1 MKNALSTV
9 TKLSNADWLKNSEW
23 MLDLVKTPQ
32 PSFEKPLPLPFQS
45 RLIRVDEINE
55 EGHQAYRQAL
65 ANVYGTLDAEQA
77 VRFLY
82 LLCGSASGVELYF
95 GVVSDTENGD
105 VHEAMKNLRGA
116 LEGQLTGINFG
127 DDVSAENRDALFKAF
142 STASQQGVMLGAPTA
157 QGQDDAN
164 EEDSFQGFD
173 RLVRALQSSNS
184 KDTQSEGRWKLAVVS
199 QPLGRAHIRQQL
211 DSAYELSSRLT
222 TLVKTSVQSSDNT
235 SRQKSTSIGSSEA
248 TGTSESEGKNWGK
261 NENESQ
267 TENKGSS
274 SSTTTGESKNW
285 SKNNGHSE
293 TENYGTSSSTNE
305 GTTINKS
312 KNEGG
317 SEAKGSQTKNSGISE
332 GSSYNTGSSTSKNT
346 GHSTTKTS
354 STNEGNSSNSSTS
367 YSQNVGTSKSKT
379 YGISEGTSTTKG
391 SSITKT
397 VSQND
402 SLSDTEGQ
410 SVGFTQEIANKRAQH
425 LVDYLDKQLIVR
437 LQKGLTKGLFHTA
450 VYLAAEDRSTYQRL
464 KKNVCATF
472 QGSETTLSPLEIY
485 DLPAEAHGQF
495 LCLPKITPQV
505 SAQELLFH
513 SLEKGAHGTLG
524 SLLTADEL
532 AIVASLP
539 QRELQGIRRRK
550 TVDFAVDLP
559 AVTDSAGLDLG
570 AVIDRGRK
578 NPKNRV
584 QLARSDLNKHVFV
597 TGVTG
602 AGKTTT
608 CLNLLLESGLPFL
621 VIEPAKTEYRALAEA
636 EQAVEYYRPNGDQYQ
651 SFRLNPFALV
661 RQGQRVKSHA
671 GFLKNAFAAVFP
683 MEASMPMMVEAAILA
698 AYEEKGWDLDENEYL
713 LGDNPFDPL
722 SNAWPTMSMM
732 IEQLDRLIPTYG
744 LGKEFEEK
752 YRGSLVSRLRSLTDG
767 TLGRVLDVPQSMDF
781 HSLLTRCSVI
791 ELEELQSGEEKALIM
806 AFLLGAINETMRDH
820 HANNPDFRQLTL
832 IEEAHRLLSRPEAG
846 DKAAALAVES
856 FADML
861 AEVRKYGTGLIIADQ
876 IPAKLIPDVIK
887 NTHCKIVHRLFAED
901 DRRAMGEAMMMDE
914 EQRNFLPN
922 LQTGEAIVFCGGWH
936 GSSHVAIRNDRAR
949 TDGHVDFDLE
959 QKSVQQLWHERE
971 RYYPQFCQLNW
982 FTSEENRQRLFAEW
996 VRSTRQAQNQFLHC
1010 LSRQTQG
1017 VVAQNSKQWPRA
1029 EGAFIRLK
1037 KWLDQ
1042 WAPQVEAFPL
1052 TMLITNQQ
1060 DIPAGVAQLAEGWI
1074 ALLLDANPRTHTEE
1088 KDVPPLNT
1096 PAERAFLQLPILNI
1110 LTFLH
1115 KAENLAVFCSALQQ
1129 KNQRD
1134 VKAHIEH
1141 FLRFKSI

>member
-1 MKNALSTV
+1 MEFLFQQNAFIFLNTPYHSTIAIVSLSAHEKGKAMKNALSTV

-65 ANVYGTLDAEQA
+65 GNVYGTLDAEQA

-248 TGTSESEGKNWGK
+248 KGTNESEGTNKGRNRSGSEAK
-261 NENESQ
+261 
-267 TENKGSS
+267 TEGSSSGSSSSSTNTSKTRTKTIGISSGTSTNKGSS
-274 SSTTTGESKNW
+274 F
-285 SKNNGHSE
+285 
-293 TENYGTSSSTNE
+293 
-305 GTTINKS
+305 
-312 KNEGG
+312 
-317 SEAKGSQTKNSGISE
+317 
-332 GSSYNTGSSTSKNT
+332 
-346 GHSTTKTS
+346 
-354 STNEGNSSNSSTS
+354 
-367 YSQNVGTSKSKT
+367 
-379 YGISEGTSTTKG
+379 
-391 SSITKT
+391 TKT

-495 LCLPKITPQV
+495 LRLPKITPQV

-661 RQGQRVKSHA
+661 RQGQRIKSHA

-806 AFLLGAINETMRDH
+806 ALLLGAINETMRDH

-1052 TMLITNQQ
+1052 TMPITNQQ

-1096 PAERAFLQLPILNI
+1096 PAERAFLPIQVPKL
-1110 LTFLH
+1110 LTLLH
-1115 KAENLAVFCSALQQ
+1115 TCDTLAAYQTAL
-1129 KNQRD
+1129 KTERD
-1134 VKAHIEH
+1134 LQSHMTH
-1141 FLRFKSI
+1141 LSRFKSI

>member
-248 TGTSESEGKNWGK
+248 KGTNESKGENWSKNKGGSEAYTEGK
-261 NENESQ
+261 SS
-267 TENKGSS
+267 GSS
-274 SSTTTGESKNW
+274 SSS
-285 SKNNGHSE
+285 SNNSD
-293 TENYGTSSSTNE
+293 
-305 GTTINKS
+305 
-312 KNEGG
+312 
-317 SEAKGSQTKNSGISE
+317 
-332 GSSYNTGSSTSKNT
+332 
-346 GHSTTKTS
+346 TKTK
-354 STNEGNSSNSSTS
+354 TN
-367 YSQNVGTSKSKT
+367 GT
-379 YGISEGTSTTKG
+379 SEGTSTNKG
-391 SSITKT
+391 SSFTKT

-661 RQGQRVKSHA
+661 RQGQRIKSHA

-1037 KWLDQ
+1037 KWLNQ

-1052 TMLITNQQ
+1052 TMPITNQQ

-1096 PAERAFLQLPILNI
+1096 PAERAFLPTQVSKL
-1110 LTFLH
+1110 LTLLH
-1115 KAENLAVFCSALQQ
+1115 TCDTLAAYQTAL
-1129 KNQRD
+1129 KTERD
-1134 VKAHIEH
+1134 LQSHLGH
-1141 FLRFKSI
+1141 LSRFKNI

>member
-248 TGTSESEGKNWGK
+248 KGTNESKGENWSKNKGGSEAYTEGK
-261 NENESQ
+261 SS
-267 TENKGSS
+267 GSS
-274 SSTTTGESKNW
+274 SSS
-285 SKNNGHSE
+285 SNNSD
-293 TENYGTSSSTNE
+293 
-305 GTTINKS
+305 
-312 KNEGG
+312 
-317 SEAKGSQTKNSGISE
+317 
-332 GSSYNTGSSTSKNT
+332 
-346 GHSTTKTS
+346 TKTK
-354 STNEGNSSNSSTS
+354 TN
-367 YSQNVGTSKSKT
+367 GT
-379 YGISEGTSTTKG
+379 SEGTSTNKG
-391 SSITKT
+391 SSFTKT

-485 DLPAEAHGQF
+485 DLPADAHGQF

-661 RQGQRVKSHA
+661 RQGQRIKSHA

-1017 VVAQNSKQWPRA
+1017 VVGQNSKQWPRA

-1052 TMLITNQQ
+1052 TMPITNQQ

-1096 PAERAFLQLPILNI
+1096 PAERAFLQVQVPKF
-1110 LTFLH
+1110 LTLLH
-1115 KAENLAVFCSALQQ
+1115 TCDTLAAYQTAL
-1129 KNQRD
+1129 KTERD
-1134 VKAHIEH
+1134 LQSHLGH
-1141 FLRFKSI
+1141 LSRFKNI

>member
-248 TGTSESEGKNWGK
+248 KGTNESKGENWSKNKGGSEAYTEGK
-261 NENESQ
+261 SS
-267 TENKGSS
+267 GSS
-274 SSTTTGESKNW
+274 SSS
-285 SKNNGHSE
+285 SNNSD
-293 TENYGTSSSTNE
+293 
-305 GTTINKS
+305 
-312 KNEGG
+312 
-317 SEAKGSQTKNSGISE
+317 
-332 GSSYNTGSSTSKNT
+332 
-346 GHSTTKTS
+346 TKTK
-354 STNEGNSSNSSTS
+354 TN
-367 YSQNVGTSKSKT
+367 GT
-379 YGISEGTSTTKG
+379 SEGTSTNKG
-391 SSITKT
+391 SSFTKT

-661 RQGQRVKSHA
+661 RQGQRIKSHA

-1052 TMLITNQQ
+1052 TMPITNQQ

-1096 PAERAFLQLPILNI
+1096 PAERAFLPIQVPKL
-1110 LTFLH
+1110 LTLLH
-1115 KAENLAVFCSALQQ
+1115 TCDTLAAYQTAL
-1129 KNQRD
+1129 KTERD
-1134 VKAHIEH
+1134 LQSHMTH
-1141 FLRFKSI
+1141 LSRFKSI

>member
-248 TGTSESEGKNWGK
+248 KGTNESKGENWSKNKGGSEAYTEGK
-261 NENESQ
+261 SS
-267 TENKGSS
+267 GSS
-274 SSTTTGESKNW
+274 SSS
-285 SKNNGHSE
+285 SNNSD
-293 TENYGTSSSTNE
+293 
-305 GTTINKS
+305 
-312 KNEGG
+312 
-317 SEAKGSQTKNSGISE
+317 
-332 GSSYNTGSSTSKNT
+332 
-346 GHSTTKTS
+346 TKTK
-354 STNEGNSSNSSTS
+354 TN
-367 YSQNVGTSKSKT
+367 GT
-379 YGISEGTSTTKG
+379 SEGTSTNKG
-391 SSITKT
+391 SSFTKT

-425 LVDYLDKQLIVR
+425 LMDYLDKQLIVR

-661 RQGQRVKSHA
+661 RQGQRIKSHA

-1037 KWLDQ
+1037 KWLNQ

-1052 TMLITNQQ
+1052 TMPITNQQ

-1096 PAERAFLQLPILNI
+1096 PAERAFLPTQVSKL
-1110 LTFLH
+1110 LTLLH
-1115 KAENLAVFCSALQQ
+1115 TCDTLAAYQTAL
-1129 KNQRD
+1129 KTERD
-1134 VKAHIEH
+1134 LQSHLGH
-1141 FLRFKSI
+1141 LSRFKNI